1 MVKINQTAQPPG
13 KSGRIWGLDALR
25 GITLISM
32 AVYHGMWDLVYLF
45 GLRADWYNETPG
57 YLWQQSI
64 CWCFILL
71 SGFCWGLGRKP
82 LKRGL
87 MVFGGGALVTAVT
100 VLVMPAERVVFGVLT
115 LIGSAMLL
123 MIPLHTLFRK
133 IPAQLAPIGALA
145 SVLLFFLTRNVAR
158 GSFGF
163 EGIRLGAVPEAFY
176 QNYLTAYFGF
186 PPDGFYSTDYFPL
199 LPWFFLFLTG
209 YFIFRAVSPL
219 IRRKKESGGFSP
231 APAAMKP
238 FCWIGRHSLIL
249 YLLHQ
254 PVIYGVFQL
263 IQMLL

>member
-1 MVKINQTAQPPG
+1 MAKTTPMARTAG
-13 KSGRIWGLDALR
+13 KSGRIWELDALR
-25 GITLISM
+25 GATLISM
-32 AVYHGMWDLVYLF
+32 AAYHGMWDLVYLF
-45 GLRADWYNETPG
+45 GLRADWYSETPG

-71 SGFCWGLGRKP
+71 SGFCWGLGRRP

-100 VLVMPAERVVFGVLT
+100 LLAMPAERVVFGVLT

-133 IPAQLAPIGALA
+133 IPARMAPIGVLA
-145 SVLLFFLTRNVAR
+145 SALLFFLTRNVAR

-163 EGIRLGAVPEAFY
+163 EGIRLGAVPAAFY
-176 QNYLTAYFGF
+176 RDYLTAYFGF
-186 PPDGFYSTDYFPL
+186 PPAGFYSTDYFPL
-199 LPWFFLFLTG
+199 LPWFFLFLAG
-209 YFIFRAVSPL
+209 YFIFQAVSPL
-219 IRRKKESGGFSP
+219 LRRKRETDGFSP

-254 PVIYGVFQL
+254 PVLYGAFTL
-263 IQMLL
+263 IQMFI

>member
-13 KSGRIWGLDALR
+13 KIGRIWELDTLR

-32 AVYHGMWDLVYLF
+32 AVYHAMWDLVYLF

-163 EGIRLGAVPEAFY
+163 EGIRLGAVPTAFY

-209 YFIFRAVSPL
+209 YFIFRRAVSPL
-219 IRRKKESGGFSP
+219 IRRKKEAGGSSP

-263 IQMLL
+263 IQML

>member
-1 MVKINQTAQPPG
+1 
-13 KSGRIWGLDALR
+13 
-25 GITLISM
+25 M
-32 AVYHGMWDLVYLF
+32 AHW
-45 GLRADWYNETPG
+45 
-57 YLWQQSI
+57 
-64 CWCFILL
+64 
-71 SGFCWGLGRKP
+71 P
-82 LKRGL
+82 LPS
-87 MVFGGGALVTAVT
+87 F
-100 VLVMPAERVVFGVLT
+100 
-115 LIGSAMLL
+115 
-123 MIPLHTLFRK
+123 
-133 IPAQLAPIGALA
+133 
-145 SVLLFFLTRNVAR
+145 FFLTRNVAR

-219 IRRKKESGGFSP
+219 IRRKKEAGGSSP

-263 IQMLL
+263 IQML